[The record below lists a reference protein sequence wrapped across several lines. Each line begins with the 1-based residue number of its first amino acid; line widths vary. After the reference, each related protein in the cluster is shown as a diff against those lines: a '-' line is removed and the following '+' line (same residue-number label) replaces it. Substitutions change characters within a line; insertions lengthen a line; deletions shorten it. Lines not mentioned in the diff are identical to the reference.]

1 VKAKKKTKKKTTTTK
16 TTNAMLSPEIRRK
29 IRSIEIRTSRLVS
42 DVLAGQYRSAFKGR
56 GMEFEEVRPYL
67 VGDDVRA
74 IDWNVSA
81 RVGSPHIKLF
91 REERELTVLLAV
103 DLSGSLSFGTRGE
116 LKRELVA
123 EVAATLAF
131 SAIRSNDRV
140 GMLLFTD
147 RTEAF
152 VPPRKG
158 PRHVLRIVRDL
169 LAFRPEGRGTDIARA
184 LDEVAR
190 SLSKRSVVCVVSDFL
205 ESDPEKGAAGERGDG
220 TSARSAPEAPRS
232 AHESPRSAT
241 ESWHRAL
248 ARLRRR
254 HDVIPIVVGDVRE
267 REIPNVGI
275 VEFEDLE
282 TGARR
287 RFDTSSRWVREGW
300 GDVAAERA
308 ATRDRHF
315 RRARIEPLVLETGED
330 PIPPLRAYFTR
341 REALRSGRRG
351 T

>member
-1 VKAKKKTKKKTTTTK
+1 
-16 TTNAMLSPEIRRK
+16 MLSPEIRRK

-81 RVGSPHIKLF
+81 RVGVPHIKLF

-103 DLSGSLSFGTRGE
+103 DLSGSLSFGTRRE

-152 VPPRKG
+152 VPPKKG

-169 LAFRPEGRGTDIARA
+169 LAFEPQGRGTNIARA

-205 ESDPEKGAAGERGDG
+205 ETNAPTRKTANTTG
-220 TSARSAPEAPRS
+220 TTAPER
-232 AHESPRSAT
+232 
-241 ESWHRAL
+241 ESWEHAL

-267 REIPNVGI
+267 RELPNVGI
-275 VEFEDLE
+275 IEFEDLE

-287 RFDTSSRWVREGW
+287 FFDTSSRWVREGW
-300 GDVAAERA
+300 SEVAAERA
-308 ATRDRHF
+308 EARDRHF

-341 REALRSGRRG
+341 REAMRSGRRG
-351 T
+351 A

>member
-1 VKAKKKTKKKTTTTK
+1 
-16 TTNAMLSPEIRRK
+16 MLSPEIRRK

-81 RVGSPHIKLF
+81 RVGVPHIKLF

-103 DLSGSLSFGTRGE
+103 DLSGSLSFGTRHE

-152 VPPRKG
+152 VPPKKG

-169 LAFRPEGRGTDIARA
+169 LAFEPQGRGTNIARA

-205 ESDPEKGAAGERGDG
+205 EAPAPVQH
-220 TSARSAPEAPRS
+220 TSNASPTTAR
-232 AHESPRSAT
+232 AHESW
-241 ESWHRAL
+241 EHAL

-267 REIPNVGI
+267 RELPNVGI
-275 VEFEDLE
+275 IELEDLE
-282 TGARR
+282 THARR
-287 RFDTSSRWVREGW
+287 FFDTSSRWVREGW
-300 GDVAAERA
+300 SEVAAERA
-308 ATRDRHF
+308 EARDRHF

-341 REALRSGRRG
+341 REAMRSGRRG
-351 T
+351 A

>member
-1 VKAKKKTKKKTTTTK
+1 
-16 TTNAMLSPEIRRK
+16 MLSPEIRRK

-81 RVGSPHIKLF
+81 RVGVPHIKLF

-103 DLSGSLSFGTRGE
+103 DLSGSLSFGTRRE

-152 VPPRKG
+152 VPPKKG

-169 LAFRPEGRGTDIARA
+169 LAFEPQGRGTNIARA

-205 ESDPEKGAAGERGDG
+205 EAHAPVQH
-220 TSARSAPEAPRS
+220 TSNASPTTAPAR
-232 AHESPRSAT
+232 
-241 ESWHRAL
+241 ESWEHAL

-267 REIPNVGI
+267 RELPNVGI
-275 VEFEDLE
+275 IELEDLE
-282 TGARR
+282 TRARR
-287 RFDTSSRWVREGW
+287 FFDTSSRWVREGW
-300 GDVAAERA
+300 NEVAAERA
-308 ATRDRHF
+308 EARDRHF

-341 REALRSGRRG
+341 REAMRSGRRG
-351 T
+351 A

>member
-1 VKAKKKTKKKTTTTK
+1 
-16 TTNAMLSPEIRRK
+16 MLSPEIRRK

-103 DLSGSLSFGTRGE
+103 DLSGSLAFGTRGA

-147 RTEAF
+147 RTEAY

-169 LAFRPEGRGTDIARA
+169 LAFRPVGRSTDIARA
-184 LDEVAR
+184 LDEAAR

-205 ESDPEKGAAGERGDG
+205 DFPAAGD
-220 TSARSAPEAPRS
+220 ARRAATTDKVDAPPSREPW
-232 AHESPRSAT
+232 EQ
-241 ESWHRAL
+241 AL

-254 HDVIPIVVGDVRE
+254 HDVIPIVVGDIRE
-267 REIPNVGI
+267 RELPNVGI
-275 VEFEDLE
+275 VELEDLE
-282 TGARR
+282 TGALR

-300 GDVAAERA
+300 SEVAAERA
-308 ATRDRHF
+308 ASRDRRF

>member
-1 VKAKKKTKKKTTTTK
+1 
-16 TTNAMLSPEIRRK
+16 MLSPEIRRK

-81 RVGSPHIKLF
+81 RVGVPHIKLF

-103 DLSGSLSFGTRGE
+103 DLSGSLSFGTRHE

-152 VPPRKG
+152 VPPKKG

-169 LAFRPEGRGTDIARA
+169 LAFEPQGRGTNIARA

-205 ESDPEKGAAGERGDG
+205 EAHAPVQH
-220 TSARSAPEAPRS
+220 TSNASPTTAR
-232 AHESPRSAT
+232 AHESW
-241 ESWHRAL
+241 EHAL

-267 REIPNVGI
+267 RELPNVGI
-275 VEFEDLE
+275 IELEDLE
-282 TGARR
+282 TRARR
-287 RFDTSSRWVREGW
+287 FFDTSSRWVREGW
-300 GDVAAERA
+300 SEVAAERA
-308 ATRDRHF
+308 EARDRHF

-341 REALRSGRRG
+341 REAMRSGRRG
-351 T
+351 A

>member
-1 VKAKKKTKKKTTTTK
+1 
-16 TTNAMLSPEIRRK
+16 MLSPEIRRK

-81 RVGSPHIKLF
+81 RVGVPHIKLF

-103 DLSGSLSFGTRGE
+103 DLSGSLSFGTRRE

-152 VPPRKG
+152 VPPKKG

-169 LAFRPEGRGTDIARA
+169 LAFEPQGRGTNIARA

-205 ESDPEKGAAGERGDG
+205 EAHAPVQHTLNASPTTAP
-220 TSARSAPEAPRS
+220 AR
-232 AHESPRSAT
+232 
-241 ESWHRAL
+241 ESWEHAL

-267 REIPNVGI
+267 RELPNVGI
-275 VEFEDLE
+275 IELEDLE
-282 TGARR
+282 TRARR
-287 RFDTSSRWVREGW
+287 FFDTSSRWVREGW
-300 GDVAAERA
+300 SEVAAERA
-308 ATRDRHF
+308 EARDRHF

-341 REALRSGRRG
+341 REAMRSGRRG
-351 T
+351 A

>member
-1 VKAKKKTKKKTTTTK
+1 
-16 TTNAMLSPEIRRK
+16 MLSPEIRRK

-81 RVGSPHIKLF
+81 RVGVPHIKLF

-103 DLSGSLSFGTRGE
+103 DLSGSLSFGTRHE

-152 VPPRKG
+152 VPPKKG

-169 LAFRPEGRGTDIARA
+169 LAFEPQGRGTNIARA

-205 ESDPEKGAAGERGDG
+205 EAHAPVQH
-220 TSARSAPEAPRS
+220 TSNASPTIAPAR
-232 AHESPRSAT
+232 
-241 ESWHRAL
+241 ESWEHAL

-267 REIPNVGI
+267 RELPNVGI
-275 VEFEDLE
+275 IELEDLE
-282 TGARR
+282 TRARR
-287 RFDTSSRWVREGW
+287 FFDTSSHWVREGW
-300 GDVAAERA
+300 SEVAAERA
-308 ATRDRHF
+308 EARDRHF

-341 REALRSGRRG
+341 REAMRSGRRG
-351 T
+351 A

>member
-1 VKAKKKTKKKTTTTK
+1 
-16 TTNAMLSPEIRRK
+16 MLSPEIRRK

-81 RVGSPHIKLF
+81 RVGVPHIKLF
-91 REERELTVLLAV
+91 REERELTVILAV
-103 DLSGSLSFGTRGE
+103 DLSGSLSFGTRRE

-152 VPPRKG
+152 IPPKKG

-169 LAFRPEGRGTDIARA
+169 LAFEPKGRGTDITRA
-184 LDEVAR
+184 LDDVAR

-205 ESDPEKGAAGERGDG
+205 ETPAATAATTAAKPGR
-220 TSARSAPEAPRS
+220 TPPR
-232 AHESPRSAT
+232 
-241 ESWHRAL
+241 ESWEHAL

-267 REIPNVGI
+267 RELPNVGI
-275 VEFEDLE
+275 IELEDLE

-287 RFDTSSRWVREGW
+287 FFDTSSRWVREGW
-300 GDVAAERA
+300 SEVAAERA
-308 ATRDRHF
+308 EVRNRHF

-341 REALRSGRRG
+341 REAMRSGRQG
-351 T
+351 A

>member
-1 VKAKKKTKKKTTTTK
+1 
-16 TTNAMLSPEIRRK
+16 MLSPEIRRK

-81 RVGSPHIKLF
+81 RVGVPHIKLF
-91 REERELTVLLAV
+91 REERELTVILAV
-103 DLSGSLSFGTRGE
+103 DLSGSLSFGTRRE

-152 VPPRKG
+152 IPPKKG

-169 LAFRPEGRGTDIARA
+169 LAFEPKGRGTDITRA

-205 ESDPEKGAAGERGDG
+205 ETKLAADA
-220 TSARSAPEAPRS
+220 TTPATKPAR
-232 AHESPRSAT
+232 RSAT
-241 ESWHRAL
+241 PSRESWEHAL

-267 REIPNVGI
+267 RELPNVGI
-275 VEFEDLE
+275 IELEDLE

-287 RFDTSSRWVREGW
+287 LFDTSSRWVREGW
-300 GDVAAERA
+300 SEVAEERA
-308 ATRDRHF
+308 EVRNRHF

-341 REALRSGRRG
+341 REAMRSGRRG

>member
-1 VKAKKKTKKKTTTTK
+1 
-16 TTNAMLSPEIRRK
+16 MLSPEIRRK

-81 RVGSPHIKLF
+81 RVGVPHIKLF

-103 DLSGSLSFGTRGE
+103 DLSGSLSFGTRRE

-152 VPPRKG
+152 VPPKKG

-169 LAFRPEGRGTDIARA
+169 LAFEPQGRGTNISRA

-205 ESDPEKGAAGERGDG
+205 EAHPSPRPTSRAVQIG
-220 TSARSAPEAPRS
+220 TSTAASTASPTAAPAR
-232 AHESPRSAT
+232 
-241 ESWHRAL
+241 ESWEHAL

-267 REIPNVGI
+267 RELPNVGI
-275 VEFEDLE
+275 IELEDLE
-282 TGARR
+282 TRARR
-287 RFDTSSRWVREGW
+287 LFDTSSRWVREGW
-300 GDVAAERA
+300 SEVAAERA
-308 ATRDRHF
+308 EARDRHF

-341 REALRSGRRG
+341 REAMRSGRRG
-351 T
+351 A

>member
-1 VKAKKKTKKKTTTTK
+1 
-16 TTNAMLSPEIRRK
+16 MLSPEIRRK

-42 DVLAGQYRSAFKGR
+42 DMLAGQYRSAFKGR

-103 DLSGSLSFGTRGE
+103 DLSGSLAFGTRGE

-147 RTEAF
+147 RTEAY

-184 LDEVAR
+184 LDEAAR
-190 SLSKRSVVCVVSDFL
+190 SLSKRSVVCVVSAFL
-205 ESDPEKGAAGERGDG
+205 DTTPTVGVSREASSADEGSGARPRTTENHERTRD
-220 TSARSAPEAPRS
+220 AWEQ
-232 AHESPRSAT
+232 
-241 ESWHRAL
+241 AL

-254 HDVIPIVVGDVRE
+254 HDVIPIVVGDIRE
-267 REIPNVGI
+267 RELPNVGI
-275 VEFEDLE
+275 VELEDLE
-282 TGARR
+282 TGELR

-300 GDVAAERA
+300 SEVAAERA
-308 ATRDRHF
+308 ASRDRRF

-341 REALRSGRRG
+341 REALRSGRR
-351 T
+351 TT

>member
-1 VKAKKKTKKKTTTTK
+1 
-16 TTNAMLSPEIRRK
+16 MLSPEIRRK

-81 RVGSPHIKLF
+81 RVGVPHIKLF

-103 DLSGSLSFGTRGE
+103 DLSGSLSFGTRHE

-152 VPPRKG
+152 VPPKKG

-169 LAFRPEGRGTDIARA
+169 LAFEPQGRGTNIARA

-205 ESDPEKGAAGERGDG
+205 EAPAPVQH
-220 TSARSAPEAPRS
+220 TSNASPTTAPAR
-232 AHESPRSAT
+232 
-241 ESWHRAL
+241 ESWEHAL

-267 REIPNVGI
+267 RELPNVGI
-275 VEFEDLE
+275 IELEDLE
-282 TGARR
+282 TRARR
-287 RFDTSSRWVREGW
+287 FFDTSSRWVREGW
-300 GDVAAERA
+300 SEVAAERA
-308 ATRDRHF
+308 EARDRHF

-341 REALRSGRRG
+341 REAMRSGRRG
-351 T
+351 A